1 MIRKFCAAAVLAV
14 AVVLVGAAPDAEAR
28 KERLVRIAEQS
39 ATLRDGQIVIDTM
52 KARGSFGA
60 LRLYNRGAPVL
71 INNVRV
77 IYSDESF
84 HVEDRRI
91 DLRKGER
98 TRPIDPDRADKF
110 VDRVIISY
118 KPGPD
123 ASGPVILQ
131 VYGDQDAK
139 GAKAVRP
146 PKPESKGT
154 DRPVAPAKPVAEAPA
169 RPRDPAP
176 AAPAPVAKRVI
187 ATTKAPTEGRCVGE
201 GHVLLTRANVGF
213 GTDRDRLVIPQ
224 SIGKFDRIRLCIF
237 DNDVDLLDLKVAF
250 SSGETMELPYAGMI
264 KAGHRTEGMSLRGD
278 KFIEGIDI
286 TYKRKEGSVG
296 TAAVEIWG
304 DLSEKWIDG
313 DSELFNDG
321 WVRLTSGNAVGFVGF
336 ETDLSSVRTH
346 SRGFKQVRVV
356 VKDRDITLDYLDLKF
371 ADGTSQ
377 KISGDRKRI
386 EPATGFGPVSIE
398 GGPKIIKEIE
408 SRYRSRFFDRNA
420 KGNDRATVE
429 IWAKR

>member
-1 MIRKFCAAAVLAV
+1 MTRKVLAAAMMAAAVVLAGV
-14 AVVLVGAAPDAEAR
+14 APSTEAR
-28 KERLVRIAEQS
+28 QERLVRIAEQS
-39 ATLRDGQIVIDTM
+39 GKLNDGQLIVDTLN
-52 KARGSFGA
+52 ARGSFGA

-77 IYSDESF
+77 VYSDGSF

-98 TRPIDPDRADKF
+98 TKPIDAGRADKF

-118 KPGPD
+118 KPGPG

-131 VYGDQDAK
+131 VYGDQDAR

-146 PKPESKGT
+146 PKSESKGS
-154 DRPVAPAKPVAEAPA
+154 DKPVAAAPPSN
-169 RPRDPAP
+169 PRAPSAP
-176 AAPAPVAKRVI
+176 AAAAAPVAKRAV
-187 ATTKAPTEGRCVGE
+187 ATTKAPSEGRCVGE
-201 GHVLLTRANVGF
+201 GNVLLTRANVGF
-213 GTDRDRLVIPQ
+213 GTDRDRLVIPP

-237 DNDVDLLDLKVAF
+237 DNDIDLLDLKVTFAG
-250 SSGETMELPYAGMI
+250 GETLDLPYAGLI

-286 TYKRKEGSVG
+286 TYKRREGSVG
-296 TAAVEIWG
+296 TAGVEIWG
-304 DLSEKWIDG
+304 DLSEKWIDS

-336 ETDLSSVRTH
+336 ETDISPVRTH
-346 SRGFKQVRVV
+346 SRGFKQVRLV

-377 KISGDRKRI
+377 KISGDRKKI
-386 EPATGFGPVSIE
+386 EPATGFGPVKIE
-398 GGPKIIKEIE
+398 GGPKIIKEVE
-408 SRYRSRFFDRNA
+408 ARYRSRFFDRNA
-420 KGNDRATVE
+420 TGNDRATVE
-429 IWAKR
+429 IWGKR